1 LYRCYISRRKRAS
14 LRNTFSGEW
23 REVSDKLSD
32 KAKTDAFSAVKPT
45 VKTAPRP
52 EITFGTTVTVFG
64 AETNDQK
71 ETGKGTRALT
81 FGELTTDRSS
91 TVKEEESTEKTEE
104 ARPDTSNA
112 LPRRAHRGKRDRPKA
127 RLPPPPPPD
136 PSEALTEGKRKPIS
150 LEKSAAEALDDEARK
165 KVETKA
171 QFKKLVILL
180 AQDIKEKKIPK
191 SQLKM
196 LTRGKSPEEA
206 KVLMQVIE
214 KAMKLAE
221 KGKAKEQTVAPAEA
235 GKPSKKEED
244 KGQSKSEDVPKGDP
258 EDQSDT
264 TRTAKGK
271 ERAAGW
277 SIADNKAATPST

>member
-1 LYRCYISRRKRAS
+1 
-14 LRNTFSGEW
+14 
-23 REVSDKLSD
+23 LSV
-32 KAKTDAFSAVKPT
+32 VKPT

-71 ETGKGTRALT
+71 ETVKGTWALT
-81 FGELTTDRSS
+81 FGELNTDRSS
-91 TVKEEESTEKTEE
+91 TVKEEEAPEKAEEE
-104 ARPDTSNA
+104 ANPETSNA
-112 LPRRAHRGKRDRPKA
+112 FLRRVHRGKRDRPKA

-165 KVETKA
+165 KAETKA

-214 KAMKLAE
+214 KAMRLAE
-221 KGKAKEQTVAPAEA
+221 KGKAKEQTAAPVEA
-235 GKPSKKEED
+235 AKPSKKEGD
-244 KGQSKSEDVPKGDP
+244 KGESKSAVDVPKRDP
-258 EDQSDT
+258 EDQTDT
-264 TRTAKGK
+264 TLTAKGK
-271 ERAAGW
+271 ERAAGG
-277 SIADNKAATPST
+277 SIVDNKAATPST